1 MLHSKHG
8 KTQADDSSRGITLTR
23 SGVCCLSSTQGKEL
37 LQVESLG
44 SKDWYTTNARGIATV
59 CKIKPMASTPAEGMN
74 NKTMLTTT
82 TAKSDTRYFVAK
94 CGSMDSLRRCVTTK
108 RWASRERVFP
118 PQSHEILS
126 DALPGGPVILIF
138 SVNNCHGW
146 HGYCCM
152 TSTPAASLM
161 DESLQNQESGSNE
174 KLPLNSE
181 STVVERKV
189 DVGNVTQEQQCSLHN
204 VEEENE
210 TGNVTQE
217 QQCSLQ
223 NVEVENE
230 TGNVTQEQQCSLQ
243 NVEVENETGNV
254 TQEQQCSL
262 QNVEVENETG
272 NVTQEQQC
280 SLQNVEVENETGN
293 VTQEQQCSLQNVE
306 AENETGNV
314 TQEQQCSLHNVEEEN
329 ETGNVQCEPY
339 TACIDLSPKAACSA
353 KGHNILGDALNINS
367 TKNTTEGIG
376 KYDCITE
383 VYSLSTDQALAQ
395 NQNTSNSE
403 GKASDSWHYFT
414 VEWQTEFIS
423 SFGESCL
430 PSSKTADL
438 NLPDGSPLNKAR
450 NWQEVSAD
458 TGAQVCSLLDEVCA
472 DLVEK
477 RRRAEE
483 AKLAAKPQ
491 PFIRMEGDVQE
502 EAEQYWRCIV
512 GKVERELGRVH
523 LACPFG
529 SQRYNVQQPD
539 SDIDAFI
546 VYQAHTKDLLGFDP
560 PKMTIKNSDREKCDY
575 TVLELKRYCELL
587 LAYDARCIETLFL
600 QDSTI
605 IQASSQW
612 RQLQKYRQQFLTRR
626 CLDKYLSDALGSN
639 GVQKL
644 HRTVENS
651 GLKGLQQPPARVAKL
666 IYIIVRL
673 LQNAVDI
680 VRGRPLNVFRLDGS
694 EERSILLKIRQADIT
709 LDEVNA
715 IIHRL
720 QEEIDGGKNS
730 VIQEQ
735 PGAKKELESW
745 LLSLRFQDFQAYPP
759 ARDS

>member
-1 MLHSKHG
+1 MFS
-8 KTQADDSSRGITLTR
+8 
-23 SGVCCLSSTQGKEL
+23 
-37 LQVESLG
+37 
-44 SKDWYTTNARGIATV
+44 V

-118 PQSHEILS
+118 PQPHEILS
-126 DALPGGPVILIF
+126 DALAEGPVILIF

-181 STVVERKV
+181 STVVGRKV
-189 DVGNVTQEQQCSLHN
+189 DVGNVTQ
-204 VEEENE
+204 
-210 TGNVTQE
+210 G

-223 NVEVENE
+223 
-230 TGNVTQEQQCSLQ
+230 
-243 NVEVENETGNV
+243 
-254 TQEQQCSL
+254 
-262 QNVEVENETG
+262 
-272 NVTQEQQC
+272 
-280 SLQNVEVENETGN
+280 
-293 VTQEQQCSLQNVE
+293 
-306 AENETGNV
+306 
-314 TQEQQCSLHNVEEEN
+314 NVEEEN
-329 ETGNVQCEPY
+329 ETGNVQCEPL
-339 TACIDLSPKAACSA
+339 TACSDLSPKTACSA
-353 KGHNILGDALNINS
+353 KGHDILGDALNIINS
-367 TKNTTEGIG
+367 TKNITEGVG

-430 PSSKTADL
+430 PSSQTADL

-472 DLVEK
+472 GLVEK

-529 SQRYNVQQPD
+529 SQR
-539 SDIDAFI
+539 SA
-546 VYQAHTKDLLGFDP
+546 KLFDF
-560 PKMTIKNSDREKCDY
+560 
-575 TVLELKRYCELL
+575 
-587 LAYDARCIETLFL
+587 TLN
-600 QDSTI
+600 
-605 IQASSQW
+605 
-612 RQLQKYRQQFLTRR
+612 LQKDR
-626 CLDKYLSDALGSN
+626 
-639 GVQKL
+639 
-644 HRTVENS
+644 
-651 GLKGLQQPPARVAKL
+651 
-666 IYIIVRL
+666 
-673 LQNAVDI
+673 
-680 VRGRPLNVFRLDGS
+680 
-694 EERSILLKIRQADIT
+694 
-709 LDEVNA
+709 
-715 IIHRL
+715 
-720 QEEIDGGKNS
+720 
-730 VIQEQ
+730 
-735 PGAKKELESW
+735 
-745 LLSLRFQDFQAYPP
+745 
-759 ARDS
+759 